1 MMSSAKWVGVMA
13 AVGFL
18 AGAALAGDQIA
29 QGTVKTVHADKMEFI
44 VTDQGGKDN
53 TFTLG
58 ENFVINRDNKEIKND
73 LKTGDVVSVLYDKG
87 LLKWT
92 ASYIL
97 VHGDQNKN
105 LELGRGTIKSYEP
118 DTQVVMVTD
127 LNSKD
132 WTFHTGKDTKVHLNK
147 EASKLENVKLGD
159 MATLLYEKMGD
170 KVMVKAIIIERK

>member
-1 MMSSAKWVGVMA
+1 MKSLSKWVCALA

-18 AGAALAGDQIA
+18 SGAALAGEDIA
-29 QGTVKTVHADKMEFI
+29 QGKVKSVLADKMEFV

-58 ENFVINRDNKEIKND
+58 ENFVINRDNKDNKND
-73 LKTGDVVSVLYDKG
+73 LKTGDAVSILYDKG

-118 DTQVVMVTD
+118 DKQVVMVTD

-132 WTFHTGKDTKVHLNK
+132 WTFQTGKDTKVHLNK

-159 MATLLYEKMGD
+159 KATLLYEKMGD
-170 KVMVKAIIIERK
+170 KVLVKAIIIERK